1 MYFSLKSKTGKHFF
15 FGPCCVSLIREIT
28 VLRLFEMGV
37 RGCVNILFLN
47 LIILFIK
54 KKIQNYFFLS

>member
-1 MYFSLKSKTGKHFF
+1 MYFSLKTKTGKHFF

-37 RGCVNILFLN
+37 RGCVNIN
-47 LIILFIK
+47 NIISQK
-54 KKIQNYFFLS
+54 KNYSLYKTISS